1 MATASRELSQ
11 RVIPVVVVVVV
22 GAGEGENAEEA
33 SGSPGSPTVA

>member
-11 RVIPVVVVVVV
+11 RVIPVVVVVVGV
-22 GAGEGENAEEA
+22 GEGENAEEA